1 MNFKESKEINQI
13 KSLIASGNNQGGYSF
28 SELILLLD
36 TNITKVIL
44 DTIITIVIMVD
55 LKLQYDFVNYK
66 G

>member
-13 KSLIASGNNQGGYSF
+13 KSLMASGNNQGGYSF

-44 DTIITIVIMVD
+44 DTIITM
-55 LKLQYDFVNYK
+55 
-66 G
+66 

>member
-36 TNITKVIL
+36 INITKVIL
-44 DTIITIVIMVD
+44 DTIITM
-55 LKLQYDFVNYK
+55 
-66 G
+66 